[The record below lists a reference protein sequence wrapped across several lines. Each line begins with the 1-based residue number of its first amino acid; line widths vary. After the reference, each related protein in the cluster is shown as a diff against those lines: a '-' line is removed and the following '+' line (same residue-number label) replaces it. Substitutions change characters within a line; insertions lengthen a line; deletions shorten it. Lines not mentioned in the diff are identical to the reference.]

1 MVFFAVFLLGPA
13 GSPANAFSFI
23 RDAEIENTIR
33 AYSTPLFQAAGLEP
47 SNIKIF
53 LVKDN
58 SLNAFVAGGQKIFIN
73 TGLLARSQN
82 AGQIIGVIAH
92 ETGHI
97 AGGHLG
103 RIREAM
109 KKSTAQTILAF
120 VLGGAAASARGSLA
134 AQLTQPCVVSLKP
147 VESRIEA
154 TFERFYGRRTEP
166 GASAG
171 IDIGPLAG
179 EEDFPEPL
187 RAGAIDLGE
196 AAAEQLALE
205 LDPFPRLKDAAF
217 AGYSSGGEPA
227 AAEGSFAALAKLK
240 KKSSIK

>member
-1 MVFFAVFLLGPA
+1 MTGLKALMKRIACSLAVVVFFAVFLLGPA

-109 KKSTAQTILAF
+109 KKSTAQTILAYI
-120 VLGGAAASARGSLA
+120 LGGAAAIGGRPDVGQAIVLGGKQAGLRSLLHYSRTQESAADQA
-134 AQLTQPCVVSLKP
+134 AL
-147 VESRIEA
+147 
-154 TFERFYGRRTEP
+154 RFLDT
-166 GASAG
+166 ANISAG
-171 IDIGPLAG
+171 GIAGVSGILCGPGLLCG
-179 EEDFPEPL
+179 SSPPPFFRPPPVSRGRT
-187 RAGAIDLGE
+187 RALPGHFG
-196 AAAEQLALE
+196 
-205 LDPFPRLKDAAF
+205 RVRH
-217 AGYSSGGEPA
+217 
-227 AAEGSFAALAKLK
+227 
-240 KKSSIK
+240 